1 MNLEFLD
8 QMNRKVQIDFPPKRI
23 VSLVPSQTEL
33 LFDLGLSKQ
42 LVGITKFCIHPEEV
56 YRTKRRVGGTK
67 TVSLDVVKELQPD
80 LIIANKEENQQ
91 EQIEELMQLYPVW
104 ISDISTFTEAMEM
117 ISLLGSI
124 TDKQSASLLLRQE
137 IDLAWSKLK
146 PRKKERIIYLIWQ
159 DPIMVAGLETF
170 IDNIL
175 HLAGFQNLI
184 KQTRYPEMT
193 LDDLQSLAPDRLF
206 LSSEPYP
213 FKEKHLK
220 AFQRQLP
227 HTKVQLVDGE
237 LFSWYGSRLKCV
249 PPYLNSL

>member
-56 YRTKRRVGGTK
+56 YRSKRRVGGTK
-67 TVSLDVVKELQPD
+67 TISLDVVKELQPD